1 MFKINHAILHVF
13 DFVSCVN
20 VFSQEELDLSDKNV
34 KSYVQRVAKHALG
47 NIDNKR
53 GEFEAESGFKN
64 ELSDYLNGQSNFT
77 DLSLM
82 IAEFLGSEL
91 GRMEQ
96 PASCDLLVVDFEDS
110 PRAPKLTTE
119 DIAEL
124 SEEEATAAQAEL
136 DAAFAGRSARYFG
149 LLLLESKPAF
159 MHEVG
164 KAEDGA
170 SVNRIERHHAI
181 LPSPSQKI
189 SSFALVDVRTMSVQF
204 VDKAREIAGEERYLI
219 PQGLL
224 QCTMEASSKELID
237 TTMRLVEEVANEYGA
252 NAAIVT
258 AKAKAYV
265 AENAEDSDEV
275 PFDEFVEEVF
285 EDEGPRRSFVEAA
298 QKENLPEHAPVE
310 RAVAKRVTRNHKIAH
325 RHRHRDHLPSG
336 VRAESRVH
344 RVHQHIKRAYPHR
357 AQKYREHR
365 EQVAAREGAKRRPG
379 NAAGSPRKPR
389 VHHARGADLHSLNPA
404 GGIHCAPKWHPLRS
418 QPSIRCVRRL
428 ALAPPARFRRDSPSS
443 RPLRC
448 KDSSPREDESR
459 QIQPDGRM
467 QTIES

>member
-13 DFVSCVN
+13 HFVSCVN

-64 ELSDYLNGQSNFT
+64 ELSDYLNGQNNFT

-91 GRMEQ
+91 GRAEQ

-237 TTMRLVEEVANEYGA
+237 TTMRLVEEVANEYGT
-252 NAAIVT
+252 NAAIAT

-275 PFDEFVEEVF
+275 PFDEFVEEVSRTR
-285 EDEGPRRSFVEAA
+285 GRAAASSKQHRRKTFPS
-298 QKENLPEHAPVE
+298 
-310 RAVAKRVTRNHKIAH
+310 T
-325 RHRHRDHLPSG
+325 LPSSARSPSAS
-336 VRAESRVH
+336 RATTRSAPTPASRSPSQ
-344 RVHQHIKRAYPHR
+344 RSTRRIPSSSSSP
-357 AQKYREHR
+357 
-365 EQVAAREGAKRRPG
+365 ARQTGLSASNSKTSEASRTSSGARRGQTVPWQRSRI
-379 NAAGSPRKPR
+379 ATEAPRSSR
-389 VHHARGADLHSLNPA
+389 ARG
-404 GGIHCAPKWHPLRS
+404 
-418 QPSIRCVRRL
+418 
-428 ALAPPARFRRDSPSS
+428 
-443 RPLRC
+443 
-448 KDSSPREDESR
+448 
-459 QIQPDGRM
+459 
-467 QTIES
+467 

>member
-77 DLSLM
+77 DFSLM

-91 GRMEQ
+91 GRVEQ

-124 SEEEATAAQAEL
+124 SEEEAAAAQAEL

-252 NAAIVT
+252 NAAIAT

-265 AENAEDSDEV
+265 AENAEGSDEV

-310 RAVAKRVTRNHKIAH
+310 RAVAKRVTRNHKI
-325 RHRHRDHLPSG
+325 RTDTGIEITFP
-336 VRAESRVH
+336 AE
-344 RVHQHIKRAYPHR
+344 Y
-357 AQKYREHR
+357 AQNPEFIEFTSTSNGLIRIELK
-365 EQVAAREGAKRRPG
+365 
-379 NAAGSPRKPR
+379 NIGS
-389 VHHARGADLHSLNPA
+389 
-404 GGIHCAPKWHPLRS
+404 
-418 QPSIRCVRRL
+418 
-428 ALAPPARFRRDSPSS
+428 
-443 RPLRC
+443 
-448 KDSSPREDESR
+448 
-459 QIQPDGRM
+459 
-467 QTIES
+467 IENK

>member
-110 PRAPKLTTE
+110 PRAPKLTIE

-164 KAEDGA
+164 
-170 SVNRIERHHAI
+170 
-181 LPSPSQKI
+181 
-189 SSFALVDVRTMSVQF
+189 
-204 VDKAREIAGEERYLI
+204 
-219 PQGLL
+219 
-224 QCTMEASSKELID
+224 
-237 TTMRLVEEVANEYGA
+237 
-252 NAAIVT
+252 
-258 AKAKAYV
+258 
-265 AENAEDSDEV
+265 
-275 PFDEFVEEVF
+275 
-285 EDEGPRRSFVEAA
+285 
-298 QKENLPEHAPVE
+298 
-310 RAVAKRVTRNHKIAH
+310 RA
-325 RHRHRDHLPSG
+325 
-336 VRAESRVH
+336 
-344 RVHQHIKRAYPHR
+344 
-357 AQKYREHR
+357 
-365 EQVAAREGAKRRPG
+365 
-379 NAAGSPRKPR
+379 
-389 VHHARGADLHSLNPA
+389 
-404 GGIHCAPKWHPLRS
+404 
-418 QPSIRCVRRL
+418 
-428 ALAPPARFRRDSPSS
+428 
-443 RPLRC
+443 
-448 KDSSPREDESR
+448 
-459 QIQPDGRM
+459 
-467 QTIES
+467 

>member
-164 KAEDGA
+164 RAEDGA

-252 NAAIVT
+252 NAAIAT

-310 RAVAKRVTRNHKIAH
+310 RAVAKRVTRNHN
-325 RHRHRDHLPSG
+325 RHRDHLPSG

-344 RVHQHIKRAYPHR
+344 RVHQHVKRAYPHR
-357 AQKYREHR
+357 TQKHRKHR
-365 EQVAAREGAKRRPG
+365 EQVAAREGVKRCLG
-379 NAAGSPRKPR
+379 NAVGSPRKPR
-389 VHHARGADLHSLNPA
+389 DHHARGADLHSLNPA
-404 GGIHCAPKWHPLRS
+404 GDIHCAPKWHPLRS
-418 QPSIRCVRRL
+418 QPSIRCVRQL

-443 RPLRC
+443 RPLHC
-448 KDSSPREDESR
+448 KDSSPREDEPR
-459 QIQPDGRM
+459 QIQPVGRM

>member
-91 GRMEQ
+91 GRAEQ

-124 SEEEATAAQAEL
+124 SEEEAAAAQAEL

-237 TTMRLVEEVANEYGA
+237 TTMRLVEEVANEYGT
-252 NAAIVT
+252 NAAIAT

-310 RAVAKRVTRNHKIAH
+310 RAVAKRVTRNHKI
-325 RHRHRDHLPSG
+325 RTDTGIEITFP
-336 VRAESRVH
+336 AE
-344 RVHQHIKRAYPHR
+344 Y
-357 AQKYREHR
+357 AQNPEFIEFTSTSNGLIRIELKNRKHR
-365 EQVAAREGAKRRPG
+365 EQVAAREGVKRCLG
-379 NAAGSPRKPR
+379 NAVGSPRKPR
-389 VHHARGADLHSLNPA
+389 DHHARGADLHSLNPA

-443 RPLRC
+443 RPLRF
-448 KDSSPREDESR
+448 KDSSPREDEPR

>member
-13 DFVSCVN
+13 DFASCVN

-91 GRMEQ
+91 GRAEQ

-110 PRAPKLTTE
+110 LRAPKLTTE

-252 NAAIVT
+252 NAAIAT
-258 AKAKAYV
+258 AKAKVYV

-275 PFDEFVEEVF
+275 SFDEFVEEVF

-310 RAVAKRVTRNHKIAH
+310 RAVAKRVTRNHKI
-325 RHRHRDHLPSG
+325 RTDTGIEITFP
-336 VRAESRVH
+336 AE
-344 RVHQHIKRAYPHR
+344 Y
-357 AQKYREHR
+357 AQNPEFIEFTSTSNGLIRIELK
-365 EQVAAREGAKRRPG
+365 
-379 NAAGSPRKPR
+379 NIGS
-389 VHHARGADLHSLNPA
+389 
-404 GGIHCAPKWHPLRS
+404 
-418 QPSIRCVRRL
+418 
-428 ALAPPARFRRDSPSS
+428 
-443 RPLRC
+443 
-448 KDSSPREDESR
+448 
-459 QIQPDGRM
+459 
-467 QTIES
+467 IENK

>member
-1 MFKINHAILHVF
+1 
-13 DFVSCVN
+13 
-20 VFSQEELDLSDKNV
+20 
-34 KSYVQRVAKHALG
+34 
-47 NIDNKR
+47 
-53 GEFEAESGFKN
+53 
-64 ELSDYLNGQSNFT
+64 
-77 DLSLM
+77 
-82 IAEFLGSEL
+82 
-91 GRMEQ
+91 MEQ

-124 SEEEATAAQAEL
+124 SEEEAAAAQAEL

-252 NAAIVT
+252 NAAIAT

-298 QKENLPEHAPVE
+298 QKKKPSRTLPVE
-310 RAVAKRVTRNHKIAH
+310 RAVAKRVTRNHKDPH

-344 RVHQHIKRAYPHR
+344 RVHQHVKRAYPHR

-365 EQVAAREGAKRRPG
+365 EQVAAREGVKRCLG
-379 NAAGSPRKPR
+379 NAVGSPRKPR
-389 VHHARGADLHSLNPA
+389 IHHTQRLTQIRPISRLVGQPADANLNPA
-404 GGIHCAPKWHPLRS
+404 AERPPHLLTSAAILLPAGLSAAKIPHLGRMNRDKFSQMVGCKRLNHDGTMVVSRAAYALNVTRGVYNSAGGRTIQIAF
-418 QPSIRCVRRL
+418 
-428 ALAPPARFRRDSPSS
+428 PARY
-443 RPLRC
+443 LGYNE
-448 KDSSPREDESR
+448 KIRE
-459 QIQPDGRM
+459 GM
-467 QTIES
+467 

>member
-64 ELSDYLNGQSNFT
+64 ELCDYLNGQSNFT

-82 IAEFLGSEL
+82 IADFLGSEL

-110 PRAPKLTTE
+110 PRAPKLAADDLAEMSE
-119 DIAEL
+119 D
-124 SEEEATAAQAEL
+124 EAATAQAEL
-136 DAAFAGRSARYFG
+136 DAAFAGRNARYFG

-252 NAAIVT
+252 NAG
-258 AKAKAYV
+258 
-265 AENAEDSDEV
+265 DRHG
-275 PFDEFVEEVF
+275 
-285 EDEGPRRSFVEAA
+285 EG
-298 QKENLPEHAPVE
+298 K
-310 RAVAKRVTRNHKIAH
+310 
-325 RHRHRDHLPSG
+325 G
-336 VRAESRVH
+336 VRR
-344 RVHQHIKRAYPHR
+344 
-357 AQKYREHR
+357 RER
-365 EQVAAREGAKRRPG
+365 
-379 NAAGSPRKPR
+379 
-389 VHHARGADLHSLNPA
+389 
-404 GGIHCAPKWHPLRS
+404 
-418 QPSIRCVRRL
+418 RRL
-428 ALAPPARFRRDSPSS
+428 R
-443 RPLRC
+443 
-448 KDSSPREDESR
+448 
-459 QIQPDGRM
+459 
-467 QTIES
+467 

>member
-64 ELSDYLNGQSNFT
+64 ELCAYLNGESNFT

-96 PASCDLLVVDFEDS
+96 PTSCDLLVVDFEDS
-110 PRAPKLTTE
+110 PRAPKLSAE
-119 DIAEL
+119 DLAEL
-124 SEEEATAAQAEL
+124 SEEEAAAAQAEL
-136 DAAFAGRSARYFG
+136 DAAFAGRSTRYFG

-237 TTMRLVEEVANEYGA
+237 TTMRLVEEVANKYGA
-252 NAAIVT
+252 NAAIAT

-310 RAVAKRVTRNHKIAH
+310 RAVAKRVTRNHKI
-325 RHRHRDHLPSG
+325 RTDTGIEITFP
-336 VRAESRVH
+336 AE
-344 RVHQHIKRAYPHR
+344 Y
-357 AQKYREHR
+357 AQNPEFIEFTSTSNGLIRIELK
-365 EQVAAREGAKRRPG
+365 
-379 NAAGSPRKPR
+379 NIGS
-389 VHHARGADLHSLNPA
+389 
-404 GGIHCAPKWHPLRS
+404 
-418 QPSIRCVRRL
+418 
-428 ALAPPARFRRDSPSS
+428 
-443 RPLRC
+443 
-448 KDSSPREDESR
+448 
-459 QIQPDGRM
+459 
-467 QTIES
+467 IENK

>member
-64 ELSDYLNGQSNFT
+64 ELSDYLNGQNNFT

-204 VDKAREIAGEERYLI
+204 VDKAREIASEERYLI

-252 NAAIVT
+252 NAAIAT

-265 AENAEDSDEV
+265 AALRRV
-275 PFDEFVEEVF
+275 RRRGVRGRGAAPQL
-285 EDEGPRRSFVEAA
+285 RRSGAEGKPSRARSRRARGRQARHA
-298 QKENLPEHAPVE
+298 QPQDP
-310 RAVAKRVTRNHKIAH
+310 H

-344 RVHQHIKRAYPHR
+344 RVHQHVKRAYPHR
-357 AQKYREHR
+357 TQKHRKHR
-365 EQVAAREGAKRRPG
+365 EQVAAREGVKRCLG
-379 NAAGSPRKPR
+379 NAVGSPRKPR
-389 VHHARGADLHSLNPA
+389 DHHARGADLHSLNPA
-404 GGIHCAPKWHPLRS
+404 GGIHCTPKWHPLRS

-448 KDSSPREDESR
+448 KDSSPREDEPR

>member
-91 GRMEQ
+91 GRVEQ

-164 KAEDGA
+164 RAEDGA

-237 TTMRLVEEVANEYGA
+237 TTMRLVEEVANEYGT
-252 NAAIVT
+252 NAAIAT

-310 RAVAKRVTRNHKIAH
+310 RAVAKRVTRNHKI
-325 RHRHRDHLPSG
+325 RTDTGIEITFP
-336 VRAESRVH
+336 AE
-344 RVHQHIKRAYPHR
+344 Y
-357 AQKYREHR
+357 AQNPEFIEFTSTSNGLIRIELK
-365 EQVAAREGAKRRPG
+365 
-379 NAAGSPRKPR
+379 NIGS
-389 VHHARGADLHSLNPA
+389 
-404 GGIHCAPKWHPLRS
+404 
-418 QPSIRCVRRL
+418 
-428 ALAPPARFRRDSPSS
+428 
-443 RPLRC
+443 
-448 KDSSPREDESR
+448 
-459 QIQPDGRM
+459 
-467 QTIES
+467 IENK